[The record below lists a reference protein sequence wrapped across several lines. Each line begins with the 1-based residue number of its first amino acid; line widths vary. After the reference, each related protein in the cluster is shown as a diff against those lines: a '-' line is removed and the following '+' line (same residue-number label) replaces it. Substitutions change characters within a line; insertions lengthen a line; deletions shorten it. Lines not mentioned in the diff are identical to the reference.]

1 MAKNIMR
8 MNRGDTFPFTAV
20 IEDPKAPNSFYRLGS
35 TDILYFAILP
45 PHSRFEDAEKDGG
58 IIRYFL
64 AEDQKDSGSFEIVLN
79 AKDTKDLHSG
89 VYYYC
94 LKLQKLPV
102 DEYGESFKDNL
113 EKIVGDFALGEI
125 QTVVKRTKFIIN
137 E

>member
-1 MAKNIMR
+1 MAKNIIR
-8 MNRGDTFPFTAV
+8 MNRGDTFPFTAIV
-20 IEDPKAPNSFYRLGS
+20 EDPKNLNSFYKLTN

-79 AKDTKDLHSG
+79 AKDTKDLHPG

-94 LKLQKLPV
+94 LKLQKLPAE
-102 DEYGESFKDNL
+102 EYGESFKNNL
-113 EKIVGDFALGEI
+113 ENIVGNFELGEI
-125 QTVVKRTKFIIN
+125 QTVVKRTKFVIN